1 MSHADGAPER
11 RGAGIVTLT
20 TDFGTRSSYVGSMK
34 GALLTVSPR
43 LTLVDLSHEIPP
55 YDIGAAA
62 LLLEAAVPAFPPG
75 VVHLAVVD
83 PGVGGPRRPLVLHQ
97 GGRWFVGPDNGLF
110 TTFLTDDAVV
120 HAIEPGLAPGTLSAT
135 FHGRDLFAPLAARL
149 AAGRPPERLGPT
161 VSDPVRLAW
170 PAPRREPGGVGG
182 EVIHVDGFGN
192 LVTNLRCADLA
203 GVGAEPTVEVAGMRM
218 VGLNTTYA
226 ERTAGECLA
235 LFGSGGRLEI
245 AVARGD
251 AAKILGVGVGAGVRV
266 LSTAATPHPPR

>member
-1 MSHADGAPER
+1 MSHPEAAPER

-34 GALLTVSPR
+34 GALLSVSPR
-43 LTLVDLSHEIPP
+43 LTLVDLTHEILPF
-55 YDIGAAA
+55 DVGAAA

-83 PGVGGPRRPLVLHQ
+83 PGVGGPRRPLVLFQ

-110 TTFLTDDAVV
+110 TSFLTDDAVL
-120 HAIEPGLAPGTLSAT
+120 HAIDPGLAPGTLSAT

-149 AAGRPPERLGPT
+149 AAGRPPERLGPA
-161 VSDPVRLAW
+161 VPDPVRLAW
-170 PAPRREPGGVGG
+170 PAPRREPGGVSG
-182 EVIHVDGFGN
+182 EVIQVDGFGN
-192 LVTNLRCADLA
+192 LVTNLRSADLA
-203 GVGAEPTVEVAGMRM
+203 GLGPELAVEIAGLRM

-235 LFGSGGRLEI
+235 LLGSGGRLEI

-251 AAKILGVGVGAGVRV
+251 AARTLGVGVGAGVRV
-266 LSTAATPHPPR
+266 LAAAPPRAPR